1 MGNINILGRISIK
14 YLWKDT
20 PDTDHICG
28 FQWREQ
34 VVEWQ
39 ERFSLDTIL
48 YLLNFE
54 PCKPIAYIPL
64 QNTLFLSKI
73 HAPRPKY

>member
-39 ERFSLDTIL
+39 ERFSLDISL
-48 YLLNFE
+48 VYFE
-54 PCKPIAYIPL
+54 
-64 QNTLFLSKI
+64 F
-73 HAPRPKY
+73 